1 MDELIEIVY
10 SYNAI
15 NCEERLAAKPK
26 CGQDDVLAMVTLR
39 APDGAT
45 LGQRPFVMGILN
57 VTPDSFSDGGR
68 FSGDFAIEHARRMV
82 AEGADIIDIGG
93 ESTRPGSEPAPL
105 EEEMSRIEA
114 VMEAVVAMGVPVS
127 IDTTKAEVARYALD
141 AGAALVNDV
150 SACRFDPDMAP
161 LVAER
166 GCPLV
171 LMHMLD
177 MPKDMQKDP
186 RYPRG
191 VIEEVTEFFRQRIEV
206 AAAAGVDREQIILDP
221 GIGFGKTVEHNLQ
234 ILRYLGALL
243 EIGPPL
249 MVGVS
254 RKWFIGQI
262 TDRPVDDRKAGSL
275 AAALIAA
282 NHGASILRAHDVA
295 DTVAGLGVLRALREV
310 DSR

>member
-1 MDELIEIVY
+1 
-10 SYNAI
+10 
-15 NCEERLAAKPK
+15 
-26 CGQDDVLAMVTLR
+26 MVTLR

-45 LGQRPFVMGILN
+45 LGQRPFVMGVLN
-57 VTPDSFSDGGR
+57 VTPDSFSDGGM
-68 FSGDFAIEHARRMV
+68 FSGDVAIEHARRMV

-93 ESTRPGSEPAPL
+93 ESTRPGSDPVPI

-114 VMEAVVAMGVPVS
+114 VLEAVVAMGVPVS

-141 AGAALVNDV
+141 AGAAMVNDV
-150 SACRFDPDMAP
+150 SACRFDPGMAP
-161 LVAER
+161 IVAKK

-171 LMHMLD
+171 LMHMLG
-177 MPKDMQKDP
+177 MPKDMQEDP

-191 VIEEVTEFFRQRIEV
+191 VVEEISEFFRERIEAV
-206 AAAAGVDREQIILDP
+206 KAVGVDRDQIILDP
-221 GIGFGKTVEHNLQ
+221 GFGFGKTVEHNLQ
-234 ILRYLGALL
+234 ILRYLGAFR

-249 MVGVS
+249 LAGVS

-262 TDRPVDDRKAGSL
+262 TGRPVDDRKAGSL

-282 NHGASILRAHDVA
+282 NHGAAILRVHDVA

-310 DSR
+310 DEP

>member
-1 MDELIEIVY
+1 
-10 SYNAI
+10 
-15 NCEERLAAKPK
+15 
-26 CGQDDVLAMVTLR
+26 MVTLR

-57 VTPDSFSDGGR
+57 VTPDSFSDGGQ
-68 FSGDFAIEHARRMV
+68 FSGGVAIEHARQMV

-93 ESTRPGSEPAPL
+93 ESTRPGSEPVPFA
-105 EEEMSRIEA
+105 EEMLRLEA
-114 VMEAVVAMGVPVS
+114 VMKAVVAMGVPVS

-141 AGAALVNDV
+141 AGAAMVNDV
-150 SACRFDPDMAP
+150 SACRFDPGMAP
-161 LVAER
+161 LVAEKR
-166 GCPLV
+166 CPVV
-171 LMHMLD
+171 LMHMLG
-177 MPKDMQKDP
+177 MPKDMQDDP

-191 VIEEVTEFFRQRIEV
+191 VIEEVTGFFSERIEAMAV
-206 AAAAGVDREQIILDP
+206 AGVDRDQIILDP

-234 ILRYLGALL
+234 ILRYLGAFR

-249 MVGVS
+249 MVGFS
-254 RKWFIGQI
+254 RKWFIGEI
-262 TDRPVDDRKAGSL
+262 TGRPVDDRKAGSL

-282 NHGASILRAHDVA
+282 NHGAAILRVHDVA